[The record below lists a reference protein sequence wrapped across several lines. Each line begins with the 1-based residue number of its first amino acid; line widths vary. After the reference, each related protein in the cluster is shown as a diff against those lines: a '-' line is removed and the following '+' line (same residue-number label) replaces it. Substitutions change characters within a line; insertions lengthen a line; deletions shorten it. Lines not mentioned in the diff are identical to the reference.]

1 MASLKALPAGVAIY
15 TNTPPAVYLVTGR
28 ASRVL
33 PTPVDPVD
41 NHARN
46 DYKQNVAE
54 MRADLLSGKA
64 VLALFDTSNLEDAL
78 GTQNIDF
85 QTTGLKIIQKTQG
98 DILYGKP

>member
-1 MASLKALPAGVAIY
+1 
-15 TNTPPAVYLVTGR
+15 
-28 ASRVL
+28 
-33 PTPVDPVD
+33 
-41 NHARN
+41 
-46 DYKQNVAE
+46 